1 MVKRITKIL
10 IVIISLLL
18 VYIAFIVGSMIMRSK
33 DDESTQNYNMDTAS
47 PMESTLIDDEQG
59 GNATSLDAH
68 SEDVYKQYIQ
78 NVVNTG
84 IYMTTWSGRPEK
96 ELPSKAAIDMEIILQ
111 HPELPTGCESVAL
124 TMVLKYY
131 GFDLEKTTIAKDYL
145 VYSNNFVEGYVG
157 NPFTT
162 SGAGVYSPGLA
173 RTARNYLE
181 AQGSDMKVANV
192 TNSQPEKLYR
202 YVSEGVPVIVWNTV
216 YFLDNQPSGQYNE
229 WMGKKYQW
237 DNCEH
242 CVVLTGYDLDENI
255 VIVHDPVEGIMERD
269 ADAFWERYENLG
281 SMAIVIE

>member
-1 MVKRITKIL
+1 MVKKITKIL
-10 IVIISLLL
+10 IVIISILL
-18 VYIAFIVGSMIMRSK
+18 VYIAFIVGSIIMRSK
-33 DDESTQNYNMDTAS
+33 DDESTQNHNLDTAS
-47 PMESTLIDDEQG
+47 PVEATLTDANQG
-59 GNATSLDAH
+59 ENATNLDAN
-68 SEDVYKQYIQ
+68 SEVECSQGVQ
-78 NVVNTG
+78 NAAMTG
-84 IYMTTWSGRPEK
+84 IDMTTWSGKPEK
-96 ELPSKAAIDMEIILQ
+96 ELPSKATIDMEIILQ

-145 VYSNNFVEGYVG
+145 VYSSNFVEGYVG

-162 SGAGVYSPGLA
+162 SGAGIYSTGLA

-181 AQGSDMKVANV
+181 AQGSDMKVSNV
-192 TNSQPEKLYR
+192 TNSQPEMLYR
-202 YVSEGVPVIVWNTV
+202 YVSEEVPVIVWNTV

-242 CVVLTGYDLDENI
+242 CVVLTGYDLDKNT
-255 VIVHDPVEGIMERD
+255 VTVHDPVEGIMERD